1 MILFVFENYRYYRYV
16 AKQATHQKY
25 TSQQLFKTSIRCV
38 INHYTIKS
46 QHQIF
51 VIDWFEF
58 NLWQNKFC
66 FALLVLYFPFTKF
79 KYRKKDDSGFG
90 LSREWYEQEIEKEKN
105 CKPFRL
111 VQSTLLF
118 FYQRSF
124 SCHFIF
130 CAIRNLSIY
139 WHMPKQVF
147 VFRYTCINF

>member
-1 MILFVFENYRYYRYV
+1 M
-16 AKQATHQKY
+16 
-25 TSQQLFKTSIRCV
+25 
-38 INHYTIKS
+38 
-46 QHQIF
+46 
-51 VIDWFEF
+51 IDWFEF

-139 WHMPKQVF
+139 WHYAKVGFCVQIYLYKFLIIIHVLSYDQEWQCFLKFLANRVETVIELVF
-147 VFRYTCINF
+147 FKRMNKHVQC